1 MNYLG
6 HIYLS
11 GNDVELMQANLYGD
25 FIKGS
30 HLGHLPEMI
39 QRGIALHRSIDYFI
53 DHHPGVRHLLT
64 ELREDLPKVAGIAV
78 DIYFDHL
85 LARYWDRFH
94 PQPLTSYLNH
104 IYAHFNPLDPDY
116 SPEYRTFL
124 NHLIQQNWISHYPTL
139 DAIERMSQSISLKLS
154 FPNRL
159 ANGKT
164 VFIIHEK
171 AITQTFFEYMA
182 DANEHFL
189 TEELRILS

>member
-1 MNYLG
+1 
-6 HIYLS
+6 
-11 GNDVELMQANLYGD
+11 MQANLYGD

-30 HLGHLPEMI
+30 HLGHLPEI
-39 QRGIALHRSIDYFI
+39 LQRGIALHRSIDYFI
-53 DHHPGVRHLLT
+53 DNHPAVRELLI
-64 ELREDLPKVAGIAV
+64 ELREDLPKVAGIAI

-94 PQPLTSYLNH
+94 PQPLGSYLNH
-104 IYAHFNPLDPDY
+104 IYAHFNPLDTDY
-116 SPEYRTFL
+116 SPEFRMFL
-124 NHLIQQNWISHYPTL
+124 NQLIQRNWISHYPTL
-139 DAIERMSQSISLKLS
+139 DAIERMSQIISVKLS
-154 FPNRL
+154 FSNRL

-171 AITQTFFEYMA
+171 AITQVFFEYMA